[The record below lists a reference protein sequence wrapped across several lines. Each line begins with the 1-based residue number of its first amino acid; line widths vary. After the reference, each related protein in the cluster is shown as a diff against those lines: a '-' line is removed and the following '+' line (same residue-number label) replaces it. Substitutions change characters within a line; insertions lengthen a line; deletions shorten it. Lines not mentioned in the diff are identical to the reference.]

1 VQVFILRSLHIF
13 LFRMKSAIRNVKT
26 DEQHD
31 SGLSQ
36 RRFGTILFLFKL
48 AGIPLGSYSVSRV
61 RNVYNATLAL
71 CHYFTYVSCVMD
83 VYVNRSNLE
92 ELVKSIR
99 LCLSM
104 TFVTTLDLFFRY
116 LTVISTPLNCIRI
129 NYKNGVSNLRN

>member
-1 VQVFILRSLHIF
+1 
-13 LFRMKSAIRNVKT
+13 MKSAVQDVKA

-31 SGLSQ
+31 SGVSR

-48 AGIPLGSYSVSRV
+48 AGLPLGSHSAPRAQSA
-61 RNVYNATLAL
+61 YNMTIAF

-99 LCLSM
+99 LWLSM
-104 TFVTTLDLFFRY
+104 TFVTALDLFFRY
-116 LTVISTPLNCIRI
+116 LTLRSVLQGCIRI
-129 NYKNGVSNLRN
+129 NCENGR